1 MLRDCPFQ
9 FVVFLARDKT
19 NSLQRSEVFLGFAKI
34 PDYQVCFTQMF
45 VCGSVSGIERQLRR
59 RARAIGSGSTRSK
72 PRAET
77 LEGAMTAAVHAL
89 ASKAMACILAC
100 VLMPHLLLS
109 SRRFG
114 SVFEPEFTLVLKW
127 IAPSRYCFF
136 PIWRETSAVGG
147 AAWFGGSTVGSS
159 GMRVNARR
167 IPDAPGLLRSSSI
180 RAG

>member
-9 FVVFLARDKT
+9 FVVLFLARDKT
-19 NSLQRSEVFLGFAKI
+19 DSLQRSEVFLGFAKI

-77 LEGAMTAAVHAL
+77 LEGAAL

-109 SRRFG
+109 SRR
-114 SVFEPEFTLVLKW
+114 
-127 IAPSRYCFF
+127 
-136 PIWRETSAVGG
+136 SAQSLNRNLP
-147 AAWFGGSTVGSS
+147 WC
-159 GMRVNARR
+159 
-167 IPDAPGLLRSSSI
+167 
-180 RAG
+180 

>member
-1 MLRDCPFQ
+1 MLRDCPFR

-147 AAWFGGSTVGSS
+147 AAWF
-159 GMRVNARR
+159 
-167 IPDAPGLLRSSSI
+167 
-180 RAG
+180 